1 MKSEIATLAVLV
13 LASLLGCSTVSERTA
28 ATKSVRPLT
37 IADQGYFFV
46 GGKYVDGANGR
57 IMAGQMYVQFQ
68 IPEQLKHPYPIVM
81 IHGGGQT
88 GTNFL
93 GTPDGRPGWADFF
106 LSEGY
111 AVYVVDQPGRGRS
124 VYHAEIYGPIN
135 QRSTVQ
141 SAEQR
146 FTSFERF
153 KEWPQASLHTQWPGS
168 GVAGDPA
175 FDQFYASQQPSLDD
189 RKMGHKLNQDAGAAL
204 LDKIGPAILL
214 AHSQAGAFAWLI
226 ADIRPQL
233 VKGIVAVEP
242 NGPPFRS
249 DMRWGPADAPITY
262 DPPVMDF
269 SQLKIVQEAK
279 ASGPNLERCSLQAEP
294 AHQLPNL
301 KSIPILIVS
310 SEASYHAP
318 YEHCISKFFT
328 QAGVPHTFVRLT
340 DKGIRGNGHMMML
353 EKNNLEIAAVMADW
367 LKENVK

>member
-1 MKSEIATLAVLV
+1 MRSRIAALAVFL
-13 LASLLGCSTVSERTA
+13 LANTLGCSASLERDG
-28 ATKSVRPLT
+28 ATHSRPLA
-37 IADQGYFFV
+37 IAEQGYFFV
-46 GGKYVDGANGR
+46 GGKYVDRPNGQ

-68 IPEQLKHPYPIVM
+68 IPEQRKHPYPIIM

-124 VYHAEIYGPIN
+124 VYHAEVYGPIN
-135 QRSTVQ
+135 QRATVQ
-141 SAEQR
+141 GAEQR
-146 FTSFERF
+146 FTAFERF
-153 KEWPQASLHTQWPGS
+153 KEWPQAELHTQWPGS
-168 GVAGDPA
+168 GVRGDPA

-189 RKMGHKLNQDAGAAL
+189 RRIGHKLNQDAGAAL

-233 VKGIVAVEP
+233 VKGILAVEP

-249 DMRWGPADAPITY
+249 DMRWGPADAPIKY
-262 DPPVMDF
+262 DPPVTDF
-269 SQLKIVQEAK
+269 AQLKIVEETTAD
-279 ASGPNLERCSLQAEP
+279 GPKLERCRLQAEP
-294 AHQLPNL
+294 ARRLPNL
-301 KSIPILIVS
+301 KAVPILIIS
-310 SEASYHAP
+310 GEASYHAP
-318 YEHCISKFFT
+318 YEHCISKFLT
-328 QAGVPHTFVRLT
+328 QSGVPNTFIRLA

-353 EKNNLEIAAVMADW
+353 EKNNLEIAALMARW
-367 LKENVK
+367 LAENVK

>member
-1 MKSEIATLAVLV
+1 MNLQITILIYFLLAGI
-13 LASLLGCSTVSERTA
+13 LGCSLPLDQTTGNS
-28 ATKSVRPLT
+28 SLRPLV
-37 IADQGYFFV
+37 ISKQGYFFV
-46 GGKYVDGANGR
+46 AGKYVDRPNGR

-68 IPEQLKHPYPIVM
+68 IPQQLKHPYPIIM

-124 VYHAEIYGPIN
+124 VYHAEIYGPTN
-135 QRSTVQ
+135 QRATVQ
-141 SAEQR
+141 AAEER

-153 KEWPQASLHTQWPGS
+153 KQWPQAALHTQWPGS

-175 FDQFYASQQPSLDD
+175 FDQFFASQQPSLDD
-189 RKMGHKLNQDAGAAL
+189 RKIGHSLNQDAGAAL

-233 VKGIVAVEP
+233 IKGIVAVEP

-249 DMRWGPADAPITY
+249 DMRWGPADALITY
-262 DPPVMDF
+262 DPPVTDF
-269 SQLKIVQEAK
+269 SQLKVIREAK
-279 ASGPNLERCSLQAEP
+279 PSGPNLERCSLQAEP
-294 AHQLPNL
+294 ARQLPNL

-310 SEASYHAP
+310 GEASYHAP
-318 YEHCISKFFT
+318 YEHCISKFLT
-328 QAGVPHTFVRLT
+328 QAGVANTFIQLA
-340 DKGIRGNGHMMML
+340 DEGIRGNGHMMML
-353 EKNNLEIAAVMADW
+353 EKNNLEIAALIARW
-367 LKENVK
+367 LNQSTK